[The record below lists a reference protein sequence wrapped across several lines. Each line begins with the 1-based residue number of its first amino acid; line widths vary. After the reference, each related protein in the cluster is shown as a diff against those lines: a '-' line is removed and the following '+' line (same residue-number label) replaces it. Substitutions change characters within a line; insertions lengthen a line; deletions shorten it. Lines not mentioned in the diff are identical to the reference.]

1 MNIPELADKKIY
13 FDQYW
18 REQPAAI
25 ADPRAV
31 QRAEIVYHLLNRSEG
46 RLLDLGCGRGA
57 ALGYFARLGFDVI
70 GADISPEMIV
80 FNETRGHKA
89 IFLDLEKDDMPTGFD
104 IVLCLEVLQQLYDPA
119 AFIDRIKNSLSDSS
133 VLAVSFPNEFH
144 IVSRLRLLF
153 GRSHLGHFE
162 HSHIRLFS
170 PGRGRELLQKTGWN
184 ILRTWHIPIIPPK
197 WKFLSALFSPL
208 AQFCPSLFALSSIY
222 ILRKP

>member
-1 MNIPELADKKIY
+1 MPELADKKIY

-18 REQPAAI
+18 HEQPAAI

-31 QRAEIVYHLLNRSEG
+31 QRAEIVHNLLNRSEG

-57 ALGYFARLGFDVI
+57 AVDYFARLGFDVT
-70 GADISPEMIV
+70 GSDISPEMIA
-80 FNETRGHKA
+80 FNEARGHKA
-89 IFLDLEKDDMPTGFD
+89 ILLDLEKDNIPAEFN
-104 IVLCLEVLQQLYDPA
+104 IILCLEVLQQLYDPA
-119 AFIDRIKNSLSDSS
+119 ALFDRIKNSLSDNS

-153 GRSHLGHFE
+153 GLSHLGHFE

-170 PGRGRELLQKTGWN
+170 PERGRELLRKTGWN
-184 ILRTWHIPIIPPK
+184 IIRTRHIPIIPPK

-208 AQFCPSLFALSSIY
+208 AQFCPSLFALSSVY